1 MREKYYSA
9 LEKMCE
15 LDSDG
20 SVQCTMVDSSEPGK
34 ELGARYRPESC
45 SLAEEL
51 LTLKKTFHRK
61 ISYFLRLSITC
72 SIRQLEKCYFVSYLV
87 TSMVMRE
94 VDGNYVAKYREEIVS
109 VRMSSWV
116 VEYSVKLK
124 EYGQKLGPA
133 VTFRTRG

>member
-1 MREKYYSA
+1 
-9 LEKMCE
+9 
-15 LDSDG
+15 
-20 SVQCTMVDSSEPGK
+20 
-34 ELGARYRPESC
+34 
-45 SLAEEL
+45 
-51 LTLKKTFHRK
+51 
-61 ISYFLRLSITC
+61 
-72 SIRQLEKCYFVSYLV
+72 
-87 TSMVMRE
+87 MVMRE